1 MRYDSFAE
9 DLIGSGDGEVTMDI
23 GVPVP
28 VQTDHSEGGPGDDEM
43 W

>member
-23 GVPVP
+23 EVP
-28 VQTDHSEGGPGDDEM
+28 VQADHSEEGPGDDEM
-43 W
+43 C